1 VLVQTTL
8 AELLLLLKWGKFKG
22 SKGGRVEYCSVRGA
36 LVCVCRE
43 FLRKYKHAR
52 AAQGLADFPAVQL
65 REAIVAS
72 GLVLYCKG
80 VFIQA
85 MPAMTP
91 CAASSSPCCRCRA
104 DNHQIFH
111 ASTSL
116 SLAVLSTPLV
126 ADVTLYKALR
136 MRINVLGM

>member
-85 MPAMTP
+85 
-91 CAASSSPCCRCRA
+91 
-104 DNHQIFH
+104 
-111 ASTSL
+111 STGNAGYDPLRSL
-116 SLAVLSTPLV
+116 IISLLQVP
-126 ADVTLYKALR
+126 R
-136 MRINVLGM
+136 